1 MTDTALVGQATAPD
15 REVRVISGTGA
26 ERLRAASSRSRA
38 VNVLAPTATLVGL
51 LVIWQIVTTAGNVD
65 PTILPSPVRVVTSGW
80 GERAALAAATVPTLT
95 ISVLGL
101 LAACLVAIVVA
112 SALTFVAPLRQTLL
126 PLLIAAQSVP
136 IVVLA
141 PLFVIWFGFDSG
153 PKILL
158 VAIVSMLP
166 MTISTLQGLIGADP
180 KAVTL
185 LRSMGASTWQV
196 FVRLR
201 VPSALGH
208 FVTGLRIVSSFVV
221 VSAIFSEYVGARDGL
236 GIYMQLQKN
245 LFRTDLVFAAV
256 VISIVIGLA
265 LFALSYVVEALVMP
279 WERRRKAVQR

>member
-1 MTDTALVGQATAPD
+1 MTDTALVGQTTAPD

-38 VNVLAPTATLVGL
+38 VNVVAPTATLVGL
-51 LVIWQIVTTAGNVD
+51 LVIWQIVTTVGDVD
-65 PTILPSPVRVVTSGW
+65 PTVLPSPVRVVTSGW

-101 LAACLVAIVVA
+101 LAACLVAVVVA

-185 LRSMGASTWQV
+185 MRSMGASTWQV

>member
-1 MTDTALVGQATAPD
+1 MTDTALVGQTTAPD

-26 ERLRAASSRSRA
+26 ARLRAASSRSRA
-38 VNVLAPTATLVGL
+38 VNVVAPTATLVGL
-51 LVIWQIVTTAGNVD
+51 LVIWQIVTTVGDVD
-65 PTILPSPVRVVTSGW
+65 PTVLPSPVRVVTSGW

-101 LAACLVAIVVA
+101 LAACLVAVVAA

-185 LRSMGASTWQV
+185 MRSMGASTWQV